1 MEKILAPYLFGALV
15 GFIAFYFIR
24 KYKDYSSKSL
34 KATLGV
40 IALNFIL
47 PTIMVFV
54 DAAFFYRYL
63 IGVVGGVFLYVVYII
78 IVKTLKEKG
87 RILDF
92 EGFASCGMIEE
103 EEETP
108 NDE

>member
-40 IALNFIL
+40 MALNFIL
-47 PTIMVFV
+47 PTIMVFI
-54 DAAFFYRYL
+54 DADFVYRYL
-63 IGVVGGVFLYVVYII
+63 IGVAGGVLLYLLYLI
-78 IVKTLKEKG
+78 IVKAFKEKG
-87 RILDF
+87 WISDF

-103 EEETP
+103 EEEDTP
-108 NDE
+108 